1 MTIRTKIDELT
12 KETFEE
18 VQRIEQSLRDAE
30 KNRKETPVKNGMG
43 AAYNAK
49 AQAAE
54 TKYREAL
61 EEYKQMRFHLPDA
74 AMRKMDQ
81 LRKEYTSELEEK
93 HRIDPAKL
101 DFAAL
106 ELMKSGIMRP
116 ADYKAMLESAQ
127 RVGNDTMTR
136 MISKYAREAA
146 DAIEKRNGPNDP
158 DAQALRYVH
167 YAGRND
173 PVEASL
179 QNFDQI
185 ADAFRRCVNNPALIP
200 RWEELEG
207 AVLEQL

>member
-1 MTIRTKIDELT
+1 MIIRTKIDELT

-18 VQRIEQSLRDAE
+18 VQRIEQGLKDAE
-30 KNRKETPVKNGMG
+30 KRRKETPVMNGLG
-43 AAYNAK
+43 AAYTAK

-54 TKYREAL
+54 AKYREAL
-61 EEYKQMRFHLPDA
+61 EEYNRMRFRLPDT
-74 AMRKMDQ
+74 AMRKMEQ
-81 LRKEYTSELEEK
+81 LRGEYLAELEKK

-101 DFAAL
+101 DLAAL
-106 ELMKSGIMRP
+106 ELLKSGIMRP

-127 RVGNDTMTR
+127 RAGNDTMTR
-136 MISKYAREAA
+136 MVSKFAREAA
-146 DAIEKRNGPNDP
+146 DAIEKKNGPRDP